1 MTTAQQPAPVPP
13 EPHDQTPQPKSPD
26 QHTVRKQ
33 LTSGVFY
40 IAIAKYAGIV
50 ISLAVSGVLAR
61 LLSFNNV
68 IVTSHQGFFTREA
81 VDNIART
88 TMPNIKDFSEC
99 RRLENEVRAEP
110 ENAVGQL

>member
-81 VDNIART
+81 LDNIART
-88 TMPNIKDFSEC
+88 TMENIREF
-99 RRLENEVRAEP
+99 AAGEP
-110 ENAVGQL
+110 LTNRVSAGA

>member
-26 QHTVRKQ
+26 QHTDRKQ

-61 LLSFNNV
+61 LLSPSDFGIVAVATV
-68 IVTSHQGFFTREA
+68 IITFFSR
-81 VDNIART
+81 
-88 TMPNIKDFSEC
+88 
-99 RRLENEVRAEP
+99 
-110 ENAVGQL
+110 